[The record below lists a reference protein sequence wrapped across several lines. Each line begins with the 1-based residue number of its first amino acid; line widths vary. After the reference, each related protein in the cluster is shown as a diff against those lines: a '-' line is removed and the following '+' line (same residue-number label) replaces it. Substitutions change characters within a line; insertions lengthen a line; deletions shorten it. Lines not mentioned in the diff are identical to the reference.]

1 MSNNISGDGCR
12 EKLFAVLYIV
22 DTREAT
28 NWSCGYSILKT
39 PQSSIPHS
47 TTGEHYEPPMGSIQG
62 YIQLSR

>member
-1 MSNNISGDGCR
+1 MLRQVELSSSLQFCILWIYG
-12 EKLFAVLYIV
+12 KLLTGRVV
-22 DTREAT
+22 
-28 NWSCGYSILKT
+28 ILKT